1 MAYKGEVKD
10 WFTKFC
16 GKSVTLVR
24 QRTSED
30 DTRHLSQRRIKQLHV
45 ENNGKD
51 SATPSEDQQPILEIA
66 PKISFVNEG
75 QFLVI
80 NQASIDELNEKLKE
94 KQLTDP
100 HVKLV
105 TYVNFRYVQTFE
117 NKCKGNGLIGL

>member
-1 MAYKGEVKD
+1 MAYKGEVKE

-24 QRTSED
+24 QRTTED

-45 ENNGKD
+45 ENNGKG
-51 SATPSEDQQPILEIA
+51 STTPREDEQPNLEIA

-94 KQLTDP
+94 KQLIDP
-100 HVKLV
+100 LVKLV
-105 TYVNFRYVQTFE
+105 TYVNFRYVQTLE
-117 NKCKGNGLIGL
+117 K